1 MMRRRLKFSRPQITR
16 ESMTDWANSLWIRL
30 IFAFAIVVMIGAMTI
45 SLISVLVLL
54 VEEKGVD
61 FRGEFLV
68 EGGPVDN
75 LNEYYHAV
83 GSWEN
88 VPSVLS
94 GIQSIYQP
102 NEYAIITFSF
112 MDQSGE
118 VVFDAHVPEEDM
130 VDYQGVSFDE
140 IFDIEIEG
148 EVVGQ
153 LRIIARYSEGIFFE
167 VDVAGIFGEWL
178 KDSWWKLAISGAI
191 IGLLFGLLMGRTLSA
206 PLRHLAEA
214 AQAIGSRNLSSRVD
228 VNGSTEVKRLATAF
242 NQMASDLEQAEGLR
256 RNLVADVAHELRT
269 PLTVLQGN
277 LRAIL
282 DDVYPLTKTEVAAL
296 YDQTRT
302 LSRLVND
309 LHELSQ
315 AEARKLPLRM
325 MPLNMTAL
333 LERIALTFSPIAE
346 AQSIQIETQLATNL
360 SVRGDETRIYQVLNN
375 IVKNALNHTP
385 DGGKITLSAWREDA
399 WVFVSIGDTGS
410 GIAEEHLPFVFDRFY
425 RADRSR
431 SRDKGGAGLGLA
443 ISKAIIE
450 AHDGRISVQSSGI
463 PGEGTIF
470 TVQLP
475 FSQQQIEKLPD
486 TVMVNKNLP
495 IKQVVSNK

>member
-1 MMRRRLKFSRPQITR
+1 MIGRRIKLTRPHITR
-16 ESMTDWANSLWIRL
+16 DALRSWMNSLWVRMIL
-30 IFAFAIVVMIGAMTI
+30 AFAIVVMVGAMI
-45 SLISVLVLL
+45 SSLIGLLVLII
-54 VEEKGVD
+54 EEDDVD
-61 FRGEFLV
+61 FRGEFTV

-75 LNEYYHAV
+75 LTQYYNTV
-83 GSWEN
+83 GSWDN
-88 VPSVLS
+88 VTSVLS

-102 NEYAIITFSF
+102 NDYGIITFSF
-112 MDQSGE
+112 MDQSGD
-118 VVFDAHVPEEDM
+118 VIFDAHVSEEEM
-130 VDYQGVSFDE
+130 ADYRGARFDE
-140 IFDIEIEG
+140 TFDITSNDQ
-148 EVVGQ
+148 VVGQ
-153 LRIIARYSEGIFFE
+153 LRVVARYAQGIFFTI
-167 VDVAGIFGEWL
+167 DVAGIFGEWL
-178 KDSWWKLAISGAI
+178 KESWWKLAISGAI
-191 IGLLFGLLMGRTLSA
+191 VGLLFGALMGRTLTA

-214 AQAIGSRNLSSRVD
+214 AQAIGSRDLSSRVE
-228 VNGSTEVKRLATAF
+228 VKGSTEVKRLATAF
-242 NQMASDLEQAEGLR
+242 NQMAADLEQAEGLR

-282 DDVYPLTKTEVAAL
+282 DDVYPLSKTEVAAL

-325 MPLNMTAL
+325 MPLDMSAL
-333 LERIALTFSPIAE
+333 VERITVTFSPVAE
-346 AQSIQIETQLATNL
+346 AQNVQLETKLESRLT
-360 SVRGDETRIYQVLNN
+360 VRGDETRIYQVLNN

-385 DGGKITLSAWREDA
+385 DGGKILLSVWAEGKK
-399 WVFVSIGDTGS
+399 VLVSVSDTGS
-410 GIAEEHLPFVFDRFY
+410 GISAEHLPFVFDRFY

-450 AHDGRISVQSSGI
+450 AHDGRISVVSTGI

-470 TVQLP
+470 TIQLP
-475 FSQQQIEKLPD
+475 MLYESANGMEKSPIRGGIISQQGVGSD
-486 TVMVNKNLP
+486 
-495 IKQVVSNK
+495 

>member
-1 MMRRRLKFSRPQITR
+1 MMLRRIKFSRPQITR
-16 ESMTDWANSLWIRL
+16 EGMKNWTNSLWIRL
-30 IFAFAIVVMIGAMTI
+30 IFAFAIVVMIGAMIT
-45 SLISVLVLL
+45 SLISVLVLY
-54 VEEKGVD
+54 VEEKDVD

-75 LNEYYHAV
+75 LKAYYESA
-83 GSWEN
+83 GTWEN

-102 NEYAIITFSF
+102 NDYGIITFSF
-112 MDQSGE
+112 MDQTGE
-118 VVFDAHVPEEDM
+118 VVFDAHASEEEM
-130 VDYQGVSFDE
+130 ADYRGANFDE

-153 LRIIARYSEGIFFE
+153 LRVIARYVEGVFFT

-178 KDSWWKLAISGAI
+178 KESWWRLAISGGI
-191 IGLLFGLLMGRTLSA
+191 VGLLFGILMGRTLTA

-333 LERIALTFSPIAE
+333 VERIALTFSPIAE
-346 AQSIQIETQLATNL
+346 AQSIQIETQLAASL

-385 DGGKITLSAWREDA
+385 DGGKITLSTWRDEGH
-399 WVFVSIGDTGS
+399 VCISIGDTGS
-410 GIAEEHLPFVFDRFY
+410 GIAVEHLPFVFDRFY

-431 SRDKGGAGLGLA
+431 SRDRGGAGLGLA

-450 AHDGRISVQSSGI
+450 AHDGRISVQSSGVV
-463 PGEGTIF
+463 GEGTTF

-475 FSQQQIEKLPD
+475 YIQQQIEKLPEPVIVNGSPS
-486 TVMVNKNLP
+486 TV
-495 IKQVVSNK
+495 QG